1 MTASPLFN
9 DQPPQCPMCGHHAPL
24 PLIYGDPSAEM
35 RDAAKLGKIALANEV
50 QLEAPAEWFCQEPH
64 CRFTF

>member
-1 MTASPLFN
+1 
-9 DQPPQCPMCGHHAPL
+9 
-24 PLIYGDPSAEM
+24 M